1 MSWKLSDIPDT
12 ISINGSLWE
21 IFFVRGILGA
31 DDIAGQCDGDEQ
43 QILIDSGLSKSEKA
57 KTLIHEI
64 LHAFEYEYNIKIPHK
79 LIYQLEEPIY
89 RLLMDNWRYIGK

>member
-1 MSWKLSDIPDT
+1 MTWKLSDIPDT
-12 ISINGSLWE
+12 LCINDSLWE
-21 IFFVRGILGA
+21 VFFVKGIHG
-31 DDIAGQCDGDEQ
+31 DDTAGQCDGDQKE
-43 QILIDSGLSKSEKA
+43 ILIDSGQSKREKA

-89 RLLMDNWRYIGK
+89 RFLVDNWRYIGK